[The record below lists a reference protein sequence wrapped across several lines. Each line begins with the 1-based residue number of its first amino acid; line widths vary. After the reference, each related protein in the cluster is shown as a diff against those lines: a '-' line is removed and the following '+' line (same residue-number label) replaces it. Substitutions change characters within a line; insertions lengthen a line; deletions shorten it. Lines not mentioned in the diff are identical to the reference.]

1 MGLLGNPIDYQPEN
15 TLRNELRR
23 NAMKTHK
30 SRTWLLRSLLAS
42 MLIAAPAAQAWA
54 VPWDVNTATPWVQAK
69 VEGSV
74 PTDEQISTSTATA
87 SSTSAAGSGSS
98 VLNAALGSMHIQNQ
112 TNFDWDSVGARTVVD
127 YDYFTIHGITGQ
139 VTITTHFQITGA
151 LHALYK
157 TKYASLDAA
166 LDYGSEYGA
175 NSNRPGWSVHDGG
188 TQESGL
194 LSINYDQTQAIT
206 LSDANPYFRLRYWLI
221 GSATHAGSFVDATG
235 QLAFDLPDGAWLTS
249 KAGFPPPVPE
259 PETWAMLLA
268 GLGLLGWQLRR
279 AGN

>member
-1 MGLLGNPIDYQPEN
+1 
-15 TLRNELRR
+15 
-23 NAMKTHK
+23 MKTQK
-30 SRTWLLRSLLAS
+30 SRTWLSHSLLAS
-42 MLIAAPAAQAWA
+42 MMLTVPTSQGWA
-54 VPWDVNTATPWVQAK
+54 VPWDVNTATPSVQAK

-87 SSTSAAGSGSS
+87 SSTSAAGSGSA

-139 VTITTHFQITGA
+139 VTITTQFQITGA
-151 LHALYK
+151 LHASNK

-188 TQESGL
+188 TQESGR
-194 LSINYDQTQAIT
+194 LSINYDQTQVIT

-249 KAGFPPPVPE
+249 KAGFPAPIPE

-268 GLGLLGWQLRR
+268 GLGLLGWNARR
-279 AGN
+279 ALHC

>member
-1 MGLLGNPIDYQPEN
+1 MTKPINRIPRPLFALL
-15 TLRNELRR
+15 LF
-23 NAMKTHK
+23 
-30 SRTWLLRSLLAS
+30 
-42 MLIAAPAAQAWA
+42 AAPASQAWA
-54 VPWDVNTATPWVQAK
+54 VPWDVDTAIPYVQAR

-74 PTDEQISTSTATA
+74 PTNEQVSTSTATA
-87 SSTSAAGSGSS
+87 SSSSAAGSGSAM
-98 VLNAALGSMHIQNQ
+98 LNAALGSMHIQNQ

-127 YDYFTIHGITGQ
+127 YDYFTIQGITGQ
-139 VTITTHFQITGA
+139 VTITTHFQITGK
-151 LHALYK
+151 LHASAR

-166 LDYGSEYGA
+166 LDFGSEYGA

-206 LSDANPYFRLRYWLI
+206 LSDANPHFRLRYWLI

-235 QLAFDLPDGAWLTS
+235 QLSFDLPDGAWLTS
-249 KAGFPPPVPE
+249 KAGFLAPIPE

-268 GLGLLGWQLRR
+268 GLGLMGWRTRR
-279 AGN
+279 RVAIV